1 MVSIPYNIYNSRM
14 ETGKIISWLF
24 VAAMSGLVVFLYLHM
39 ADDVIG
45 GVFFGLIAVIVLFRM
60 ARDGVPASEALAN
73 RTDFSDRVTVQG
85 GILSYADGKHE
96 WYDSINHFDGVMW
109 RVEKSVK
116 RSDEHVLELV
126 HLKNPA
132 RTIPL
137 FRSQSEYGVRSRWVE
152 AARAYRLPAL
162 RELNDGK
169 VIRRMPEDL
178 DKSMRDMVR
187 AGRMDN
193 AFELKDDV
201 PHGISWRHA
210 KDTQT
215 IRVRKARWP
224 FLLGL
229 VPVIFLAFMLPNDPL
244 TAKLLII
251 GVPAF
256 VLVIWMMLDYR
267 IDVSTKGITVRRA
280 LGIIALP
287 GRHLPLDRVMDVV
300 QIGGVTT
307 SIQLEA
313 DDRSFKIGPLRI
325 NMVTWLRKFLVSA
338 LVNAP

>member
-1 MVSIPYNIYNSRM
+1 M
-14 ETGKIISWLF
+14 ETGKIIRWLF
-24 VAAMSGLVVFLYLHM
+24 VAAMCGLAVFLYVHI

-45 GVFFGLIAVIVLFRM
+45 GGFFGLIAAIVLFRM
-60 ARDGVPASEALAN
+60 ARYGVPASEALAN

-109 RVEKSVK
+109 RVEKPVNSR

-126 HLKNPA
+126 HSKNPA

-137 FRSQSEYGVRSRWVE
+137 FRSQSEYGVRSRWVA

-178 DKSMRDMVR
+178 DKSVRDMVR
-187 AGRMDN
+187 AGRMGN
-193 AFELKDDV
+193 AFDLKDDV

-210 KDTQT
+210 RDTLT
-215 IRVRKARWP
+215 IWVRKARWP

-280 LGIIALP
+280 LGIITLP

-300 QIGGVTT
+300 QIGRVTT
-307 SIQLEA
+307 STPS
-313 DDRSFKIGPLRI
+313 R
-325 NMVTWLRKFLVSA
+325 
-338 LVNAP
+338 